1 MNLNKVFL
9 IGRLT
14 RDPELRYTQTGT
26 AVAEFGL
33 AINRK
38 FTTAD
43 GQSREETCFVDVV
56 LWAKRAEVASQYLT
70 KGQPVFVEGRLELDQ
85 WQGPDGSKR
94 SRLRVV
100 ADNFQFLSGRGREDD
115 AEGAAVGGS
124 PAMAGSAGGGPRGP
138 RRPPGPRGPGGGPPP
153 AGRPSEGGGPP
164 APADEEPPPEGGD
177 DVPF

>member
-115 AEGAAVGGS
+115 GEAGAG
-124 PAMAGSAGGGPRGP
+124 AGAGGVPAGVSRTP
-138 RRPPGPRGPGGGPPP
+138 RRPAGPRGPGGSPPGSP
-153 AGRPSEGGGPP
+153 SPPEGAG
-164 APADEEPPPEGGD
+164 APATPDEETPPEGGD